1 VCVSEF
7 ILFVLNDKRAVIIQ
21 LKAKFNNTK

>member
-1 VCVSEF
+1 VSEF

>member
-1 VCVSEF
+1 VSEF
-7 ILFVLNDKRAVIIQ
+7 ILFVSNDKRAVIIQ